1 MKAKNRKHWTRG
13 RALAR
18 EGVQNA
24 MGGGFWSLPV
34 ACAMC
39 GGRRKCSAPSQN
51 FSLLAAIP
59 FLAAHGASRRC
70 RCTGIGAREAKE
82 AAPTGLRPTDK
93 KTMLP
98 KRGTSSFV
106 VVFLTRGKVG
116 EAYQGERTSPSSAE
130 GSSPQMGLTN
140 FSDIPPPEKPGTAG
154 SLLPGIS
161 SSKLSLSRHSCI
173 SSLTVVRLGLIYCNF
188 IMCSVYLAMN
198 FFPLV
203 TYTPPLVVC
212 CTRRPLKS

>member
-1 MKAKNRKHWTRG
+1 MKK
-13 RALAR
+13 RALCPLSGVHLTIKPNFPSSLRTVRRVAADAQER
-18 EGVQNA
+18 EQGKQKRQR
-24 MGGGFWSLPV
+24 LPV
-34 ACAMC
+34 
-39 GGRRKCSAPSQN
+39 SSQ
-51 FSLLAAIP
+51 
-59 FLAAHGASRRC
+59 R
-70 RCTGIGAREAKE
+70 T
-82 AAPTGLRPTDK
+82 K

-98 KRGTSSFV
+98 KRETSSFV

-116 EAYQGERTSPSSAE
+116 EAYQGERMSPSSAAA
-130 GSSPQMGLTN
+130 SSPQMGLTN

-154 SLLPGIS
+154 SPLPGNS

>member
-1 MKAKNRKHWTRG
+1 MEEREGAADAAASPTVETRRCVRRGRGGHETSGTALRCTARKERG
-13 RALAR
+13 RAY
-18 EGVQNA
+18 
-24 MGGGFWSLPV
+24 SLVLP
-34 ACAMC
+34 CAD
-39 GGRRKCSAPSQN
+39 
-51 FSLLAAIP
+51 
-59 FLAAHGASRRC
+59 AHPGPHNTALFPLSRRIYH
-70 RCTGIGAREAKE
+70 RTQFSTLSAKKNQRR
-82 AAPTGLRPTDK
+82 AQNRHVADLKGVDPL
-93 KTMLP
+93 
-98 KRGTSSFV
+98 
-106 VVFLTRGKVG
+106 LTRCVRGFFCV
-116 EAYQGERTSPSSAE
+116 YQGERTSPSSAAA
-130 GSSPQMGLTN
+130 SSPQMGLTN

-154 SLLPGIS
+154 SPLPGNS

>member
-1 MKAKNRKHWTRG
+1 
-13 RALAR
+13 
-18 EGVQNA
+18 
-24 MGGGFWSLPV
+24 MGGGFWSMPV
-34 ACAMC
+34 ACAMR
-39 GGRRKCSAPSQN
+39 GGRRRGSAPSQN
-51 FSLLAAIP
+51 VSLLAAISLP
-59 FLAAHGASRRC
+59 RRARCVASLQMHRNMSKGSKGGSAFRSPAN
-70 RCTGIGAREAKE
+70 G
-82 AAPTGLRPTDK
+82 K

-154 SLLPGIS
+154 SLLPGNS

-188 IMCSVYLAMN
+188 IMCSVYFAMN